1 MKSVLKIAT
10 IIIIGVILGLIIIE
24 WRTSNIRYMG
34 DPCGVETYVY
44 PPTPMELEVV
54 ETINQK
60 YSESFELVRTD
71 FMWGVII
78 DPTLEFEESKLMS
91 IENAIKDLNE
101 HTLYLRSEILN
112 NEIEVKMIKDENNEW
127 VITDNYLDVK
137 YGNDLVVFF
146 KDGFEECLG
155 YPVYEDIKPD
165 VANQIEVIGTETDK
179 NAPFE
184 TYLKNSDKC
193 FEFRIVTLCENG
205 LSDEEKVKIKENF
218 KNYFYDNGI
227 DFQAY
232 IWIVTEEADFGS
244 WNMIPVE
251 KREDTDIIYVTS
263 LPSKESFSF
272 HGRLY

>member
-10 IIIIGVILGLIIIE
+10 IIIIGIILGLIIIE
-24 WRTSNIRYMG
+24 WRTSNTRYMG

-44 PPTPMELEVV
+44 PPTPMELGVV

-71 FMWGVII
+71 FMWGIII

-112 NEIEVKMIKDENNEW
+112 NEIKVKMIKDENNEW

-146 KDGFEECLG
+146 KEGFEECLG

-179 NAPFE
+179 NASFE
-184 TYLKNSDKC
+184 TYLRNSDKC

-244 WNMIPVE
+244 WNHIPVE